1 MPALTYGLE
10 VRTVF
15 VKIEI
20 KQIEMDHSKVSK
32 RMIKLPITA
41 ASIGTTMETGTWP
54 VDQKTNTTK

>member
-1 MPALTYGLE
+1 
-10 VRTVF
+10 
-15 VKIEI
+15 
-20 KQIEMDHSKVSK
+20 MDHSKVSK